1 MSMEE
6 RGYYITLLSC
16 QHQTGRIEKSR
27 IRFLGFKFEEI
38 PEIVLSKFDQD
49 EKGSLFNKKMEDV
62 ISGYVE
68 YVEKQKDNG
77 KKGGR
82 PKTKNTKPKQN
93 PNESIARSESE
104 SDSVFES
111 VERGGTGGE
120 SEIMNELLLD
130 QQWVDQFRMKNRL
143 IKDWSLFFE
152 YLRNKCAIE
161 DIDHDRRKVM
171 ARANL
176 LALNWTKEKE
186 KAKKATGNITKSTL

>member
-16 QHQTGRIEKSR
+16 QHQTGRIEKNR
-27 IRFLGFKFEEI
+27 IRFLGFRFEEI

-49 EKGSLFNKKMEDV
+49 EKGSLFNKKMEDL

-68 YVEKQKDNG
+68 YVERQKENG

-93 PNESIARSESE
+93 PNESIARSES
-104 SDSVFES
+104 DSVFES

-120 SEIMNELLLD
+120 SEIMNELLSD
-130 QQWVDQFRMKNRL
+130 QQWLEQFQMKHPSIQNW
-143 IKDWSLFFE
+143 KLFFN
-152 YLRNKCAIE
+152 YLQNKCVIE
-161 DIDHDRRKVM
+161 EIDHDRRKVM

-176 LALNWTKEKE
+176 LALNWNTEKE
-186 KAKKATGNITKSTL
+186 KAKKATGNVTKSTL